1 MIVLLTGPTG
11 FIGSHLARA
20 LTAAGHVVV
29 RATRHP
35 SAAGRDIQVDFSSD
49 LQVRDWVPKLAGVNA
64 VINTVGIFRES
75 GQQTFERLHTQ
86 APQALFAACVAA
98 GVRRVIHCSAL
109 GANTGTT
116 GYFESKRA
124 ADQFLEQMPLEW
136 TIVQPSLVYGP
147 GSVSARL
154 FSTLASLP
162 LIPLPGRGEQLV
174 QPVHIDDLTEAVV
187 HLLMDQDAT
196 RRRVPIVGPKPLT
209 LREYLHQLR
218 RALGLGD
225 AHFIRMP
232 IAWVRMAAR
241 ISGALRL
248 SLLDRDA
255 LIMLEA
261 GNTGDATYMRRSL
274 RRQPRAVSEFIEREN
289 AASVAAAARLEWM
302 LPLLRTSVA
311 AVWIWTGIVSLG
323 LYPRAQSYELL
334 ARTGVTGALAPL
346 TLYGAAILDLAL
358 GVGTLLLRR
367 RRWLWLIQLALIFF
381 YTVIISFRL
390 PEFWLHPYGPLLK
403 NLPMLACI
411 YLLYCFEDRPWNTSS

>member
-35 SAAGRDIQVDFSSD
+35 SASGGDIQADFTSD
-49 LQVRDWVPKLAGVNA
+49 LHVRDWVPKLAGVNA

-86 APQALFAACVAA
+86 APQALFAACVSA
-98 GVRRVIHCSAL
+98 GVRRVIHFSAL

-116 GYFESKRA
+116 CYFESKRA

-136 TIVQPSLVYGP
+136 TVVQPSLVYGP
-147 GSVSARL
+147 GGVSARL

-162 LIPLPGRGEQLV
+162 LIPVPGRGEQLV
-174 QPVHIDDLTEAVV
+174 QPVHIDDLTQAVV
-187 HLLMDQDAT
+187 HLLTDQDAV
-196 RRRVPIVGPKPLT
+196 RRRVPIVGPQPLT
-209 LREYLHQLR
+209 LREFLRQLR

-232 IAWVRMAAR
+232 LTLVRVAAR

-255 LIMLEA
+255 LVMLEA

-274 RRQPRAVSEFIEREN
+274 RGQPRPPSEFVKRDD
-289 AASVAAAARLEWM
+289 AASVAATARLQWL
-302 LPLLRTSVA
+302 LPLLRASVA

-323 LYPRAQSYELL
+323 LYPQAQSYELL
-334 ARTGVTGALAPL
+334 ARTGITGALAPL
-346 TLYGAAILDLAL
+346 MLYGAAILDLAL

-367 RRWLWLIQLALIFF
+367 RWLWLLQLALILF
-381 YTVIISFRL
+381 YTAVISFRL